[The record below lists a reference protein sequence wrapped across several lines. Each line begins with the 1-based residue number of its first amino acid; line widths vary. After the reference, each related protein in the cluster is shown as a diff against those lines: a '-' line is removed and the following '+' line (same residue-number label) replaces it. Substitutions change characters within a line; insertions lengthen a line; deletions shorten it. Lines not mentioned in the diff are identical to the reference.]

1 MQEISRFSAPAVDIV
16 CTNSPSTSHRIPFAH
31 AAGGVI
37 TVGATG
43 GVTQIQW
50 YAAPNDASSAVPIFA
65 DGNAVTTAM
74 TVGAHPFPDA
84 AFGCHTVVPVV
95 TGAASMNATITVKG

>member
-1 MQEISRFSAPAVDIV
+1 MQEISRFSAPAVEIV

-37 TVGATG
+37 TVAATG
-43 GVTQIQW
+43 GATQIQW
-50 YAAPNDASSAVPIFA
+50 YASPSPSVAPVPVFA
-65 DGNAVTTAM
+65 DGSAVTTAV

-84 AFGCHTVVPVV
+84 TFGCHTVVPVV
-95 TGAASMNATITVKG
+95 SGATSMSATITVKG

>member
-1 MQEISRFSAPAVDIV
+1 MQEISRFSAPAVTIE

-37 TVGATG
+37 TVAAANGA
-43 GVTQIQW
+43 TQIQW
-50 YAAPNDASSAVPIFA
+50 YAAPSASAAAVPVFA
-65 DGNAVTTAM
+65 DGSAVTTAV

-84 AFGCHTVVPVV
+84 TFGCHTVVPVV
-95 TGAASMNATITVKG
+95 SGAASMSATITVKG